1 MMSVAID
8 TLQYAKKLRAAGF
21 SEAQAEA
28 QVEILAEA
36 VRDSLVTKA
45 DLNESLNKL
54 RGDLRVEFR
63 DLHASLIRWLIPLLL
78 GQAALVTALNK
89 LL

>member
-1 MMSVAID
+1 MGFAID
-8 TLQYAKKLRAAGF
+8 TLQYAKKLRAVGF

-45 DLNESLNKL
+45 DLNEGLDKL
-54 RGDLRVEFR
+54 RADLRVEFR
-63 DLHASLIRWLIPLLL
+63 DFHSSLIRWLIPLLI
-78 GQAALVTALNK
+78 GQVAVFTALNK